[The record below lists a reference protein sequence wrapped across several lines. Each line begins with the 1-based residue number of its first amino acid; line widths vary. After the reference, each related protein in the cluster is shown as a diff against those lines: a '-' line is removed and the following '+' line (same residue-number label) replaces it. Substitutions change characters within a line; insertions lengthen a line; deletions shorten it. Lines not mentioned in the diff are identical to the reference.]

1 MSILCERKIQRCIRF
16 HVQGLPSTYVS
27 RSKCSAQ
34 HLMRCL
40 PNRMGPTQ
48 RRFINLHQSELENRG
63 RLQRQQRLLEQYR
76 TRPKCLGLRRLPRWW
91 RLCWAD
97 FMVQYRTRTGILED
111 CHNKERNGQFGTS
124 PETSLCPMPV
134 PPSVPRLPEQ
144 FLRHRFRFSQC
155 VTTLPSVFTGLFA
168 HDKIKMCAL
177 RQRSQLWQINFN
189 CLCSVDPVRVV
200 CAVEHDAN
208 AFVSIVRC

>member
-1 MSILCERKIQRCIRF
+1 MPILRQRKIQRCIQY
-16 HVQGLPSTYVS
+16 HLQGLPRTYVS
-27 RSKCSAQ
+27 RSKYKAQ
-34 HLMRCL
+34 HNMRCL

-97 FMVQYRTRTGILED
+97 FMVPHRTRTGILED

-124 PETSLCPMPV
+124 LCPMPV
-134 PPSVPRLPEQ
+134 PPSLPGLPEQ
-144 FLRHRFRFSQC
+144 FVCYTFGVSQC
-155 VTTLPSVFTGLFA
+155 VPTLSIVFTGLFA
-168 HDKIKMCAL
+168 HDKINMCTL
-177 RQRSQLWQINFN
+177 RQ
-189 CLCSVDPVRVV
+189 
-200 CAVEHDAN
+200 
-208 AFVSIVRC
+208 